1 MYRKRLQKSF
11 QQSLLDNPVPKF
23 AYDKK
28 SKRIKALPP
37 PLVPTQYVP
46 PKPKPKPKRQLPV
59 ALPKNIKKKR
69 DPFHESF
76 INEISPYFEDEAKSK
91 FAKRSDFNVV
101 ITEKD
106 RALKNYAK
114 SFEVSIVAKEDIA
127 QQLFNTRSDV
137 FQLLE
142 SELYRYRGIK
152 VEVTLKVLMKKKMK
166 MVI

>member
-1 MYRKRLQKSF
+1 MYRKRLHKSF

-37 PLVPTQYVP
+37 PLVLAQYVP
-46 PKPKPKPKRQLPV
+46 PVPKPKPRTKKPV
-59 ALPKNIKKKR
+59 AIPRNIRIKI
-69 DPFHESF
+69 DPGIEAFKSKIEEFYSK
-76 INEISPYFEDEAKSK
+76 EAKSK
-91 FAKRSDFNVV
+91 FDKRKNFNVV
-101 ITEKD
+101 ITEKGK
-106 RALKNYAK
+106 ALKNYAK